1 MKSRKELDISLNLIT
16 MKVRPVEA
24 TAGRGR
30 NIKRNPKVHP
40 IISLKDRATY
50 IVTAMA
56 RMIDITRLIGKY

>member
-1 MKSRKELDISLNLIT
+1 